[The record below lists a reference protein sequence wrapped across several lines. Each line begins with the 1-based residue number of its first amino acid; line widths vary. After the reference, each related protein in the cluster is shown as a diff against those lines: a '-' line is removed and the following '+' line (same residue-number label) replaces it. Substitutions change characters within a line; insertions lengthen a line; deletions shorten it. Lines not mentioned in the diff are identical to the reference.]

1 MYKKIL
7 MPVDVFE
14 MELSDKAVRH
24 ASFLARADNAS
35 ITLLNVLPVNSRAM
49 LRGFSADIKKF
60 ETYMAA
66 ESEKKLR
73 DLKRLFDIDPAH
85 IHTEVRFGS
94 VRDEIIAVSAEGEYD
109 IIVIGSKKTG
119 DYDPSAGFKCRI
131 GITLRQITGSCR
143 TIITRCIPTRVG
155 MRNHYSSLNQSLFS

>member
-73 DLKRLFDIDPAH
+73 DLKRLFDID
-85 IHTEVRFGS
+85 S
-94 VRDEIIAVSAEGEYD
+94 
-109 IIVIGSKKTG
+109 
-119 DYDPSAGFKCRI
+119 
-131 GITLRQITGSCR
+131 
-143 TIITRCIPTRVG
+143 
-155 MRNHYSSLNQSLFS
+155 